1 LLRSAALI
9 VNLALALAPGLTRA
23 APLPLV
29 PKPTTNTTPAARGS
43 GTLSGSQ
50 RQQVEKL
57 LRASER
63 PPGPADLAAIGP
75 GAEQAL
81 VTIAADKTAEATLR
95 GRATGALAHAASPR
109 ARTFL
114 MDVVTR
120 GAAEDPAAA
129 TPGDRVVLRRAAV
142 ALGWLAGPGAPP
154 ALGALLAHA
163 DPEVR
168 TDAAVGLGLTRLAP
182 AASLLRNHLAIE
194 KDPKV
199 RSHVARQLS
208 AIESGLGL
216 ADARRPPAPSDPEA
230 APPTSEAPTDLPRS
244 GTKRRTQAP
253 PPPTR
258 MQPNRSRF

>member
-1 LLRSAALI
+1 M
-9 VNLALALAPGLTRA
+9 
-23 APLPLV
+23 
-29 PKPTTNTTPAARGS
+29 
-43 GTLSGSQ
+43 
-50 RQQVEKL
+50 
-57 LRASER
+57 
-63 PPGPADLAAIGP
+63 AIAG
-75 GAEQAL
+75 
-81 VTIAADKTAEATLR
+81 DRTAEATLR

-120 GAAEDPAAA
+120 GAARRIPPPAA
-129 TPGDRVVLRRAAV
+129 TPGRIGTGAAAGGGGAGLARRA
-142 ALGWLAGPGAPP
+142 PGAPP

-199 RSHVARQLS
+199 RAHVARQLS
-208 AIESGLGL
+208 AIETSLGL
-216 ADARRPPAPSDPEA
+216 ADARRPPAPQRARGRAARRRGPHRS
-230 APPTSEAPTDLPRS
+230 APP
-244 GTKRRTQAP
+244 GTKRRTPAP